1 MKAIYLPAQEQIRSD
16 LRDRQEVP
24 IMRPLVSPIAMMEK
38 EKGKQQRRPRRGDQ
52 QKGSKTMITGLWERE
67 MFSGTKGSS
76 TVLSAI
82 EKSFKV
88 NFKD

>member
-1 MKAIYLPAQEQIRSD
+1 
-16 LRDRQEVP
+16 
-24 IMRPLVSPIAMMEK
+24 
-38 EKGKQQRRPRRGDQ
+38 
-52 QKGSKTMITGLWERE
+52 MITGLWERE

-88 NFKD
+88 NFKDWSCMGHWEEGAVLLGYYSILVIVKEILRV

>member
-24 IMRPLVSPIAMMEK
+24 IMRPLVSPVAMMEK
-38 EKGKQQRRPRRGDQ
+38 EKGEQQRRPRRGDQ
-52 QKGSKTMITGLWERE
+52 QKGSKTVITGLRERE